1 MLNGPDQQAWS
12 PSSRELERRN
22 ARRQISRKQF
32 TVAGISSV
40 LVLGALYT
48 LIITSPGW
56 QVVKDTF
63 FDLDYGR
70 EVLPTVLRGLVVN
83 IQLSFIGGF
92 FIAVIALSLALIR
105 TTKSPALTPFR
116 FLATAYVDIFRG
128 APLLLIILLV
138 GFGVPALR
146 VAGLTSNVIVLG
158 TVAVVL
164 TYSAYVA
171 EVIRSGIM
179 SIHPSQRAAAR
190 SLGLTSGQT
199 MRFVVLPQA
208 IKRVIPPLL
217 NDFVSLLKD
226 TGLVSILGVTDAVR
240 AAQINASRTFN
251 YTPYVVSAILF
262 LFCSPASIQR
272 PASMMAIITARAVLG
287 YFLTNSPVQPS
298 TFSGWSFQMSWVVA
312 AVMPMP
318 SMMARW
324 FQGSPTQ

>member
-105 TTKSPALTPFR
+105 TTKSAALTPFR

-262 LFCSPASIQR
+262 LLITIPLTRYIDRVIRRSSAKQNSEG
-272 PASMMAIITARAVLG
+272 AI
-287 YFLTNSPVQPS
+287 
-298 TFSGWSFQMSWVVA
+298 
-312 AVMPMP
+312 
-318 SMMARW
+318 
-324 FQGSPTQ
+324 

>member
-32 TVAGISSV
+32 TIAGISSV
-40 LVLGALYT
+40 LVLGALYA

-146 VAGLTSNVIVLG
+146 LAGLTSNVIVLG

-262 LFCSPASIQR
+262 LLITIPLTRYIDRVIRRSTAKQNSEG
-272 PASMMAIITARAVLG
+272 AI
-287 YFLTNSPVQPS
+287 
-298 TFSGWSFQMSWVVA
+298 
-312 AVMPMP
+312 
-318 SMMARW
+318 
-324 FQGSPTQ
+324 

>member
-32 TVAGISSV
+32 TIAGISSV

-56 QVVKDTF
+56 QVVKETF

-262 LFCSPASIQR
+262 LLITIPLTRYIDR
-272 PASMMAIITARAVLG
+272 AIRRSSAKQ
-287 YFLTNSPVQPS
+287 NSE
-298 TFSGWSFQMSWVVA
+298 GA
-312 AVMPMP
+312 I
-318 SMMARW
+318 
-324 FQGSPTQ
+324 

>member
-32 TVAGISSV
+32 TIAGISSV
-40 LVLGALYT
+40 LVLGALYA

-56 QVVKDTF
+56 QAVKETF

-92 FIAVIALSLALIR
+92 FIAVIALALALIR

-146 VAGLTSNVIVLG
+146 LAGLTSNVIVLG

-262 LFCSPASIQR
+262 LLITIPLTRYIDRVIRRSSAKQNSEG
-272 PASMMAIITARAVLG
+272 AI
-287 YFLTNSPVQPS
+287 
-298 TFSGWSFQMSWVVA
+298 
-312 AVMPMP
+312 
-318 SMMARW
+318 
-324 FQGSPTQ
+324 